1 MRSQTK
7 VLLGTLALAA
17 LWEVGS
23 RVPAALSSMQT
34 FRVRTVDIRGLH
46 FMTRTEALAD
56 MKLSPRS
63 TVWTNTHT
71 LAERLE
77 ADPLVRTARVTR
89 KIPSTLIVDV
99 VERHPIAL
107 VPTPT
112 LVPIDAHGMR
122 LPIDPARH
130 HLDLPIME
138 SVDRPAPGARLLPR
152 RSRQLAAEVGRLVE
166 ADTSFHQMLSVVSET
181 SDHTVRALWS
191 NPPVEF
197 LLRPD
202 TPPRRLREGIAVL
215 EDALGRDPQHPPEV
229 IDLRYADQVVVRRSR

>member
-7 VLLGTLALAA
+7 ILLGTLALAA

-34 FRVRTVDIRGLH
+34 FRVRTVDFRGLH
-46 FMTRTEALAD
+46 FVTRADALAD
-56 MKLSPRS
+56 MKLSPTA
-63 TVWTNTHT
+63 TVWTSTHM

-77 ADPLVRTARVTR
+77 ADPMIRTARVTR
-89 KIPSTLIVDV
+89 RIPSTLIVDV

-122 LPIDPARH
+122 LPIDPAVH

-138 SVDRPAPGARLLPR
+138 SVDPPAPGARLLPK
-152 RSRQLAAEVGRLVE
+152 RSRRLAAEVGRLVE
-166 ADTSFHQMLSVVSET
+166 ADTAFHQMLSVVSET
-181 SDHTVRALWS
+181 SDQTVRARWS

-197 LLRPD
+197 LLRLD
-202 TPPRRLREGIAVL
+202 TPPRKLREGLVVL
-215 EDALGRDPQHPPEV
+215 ADALGRDPGHPPSV